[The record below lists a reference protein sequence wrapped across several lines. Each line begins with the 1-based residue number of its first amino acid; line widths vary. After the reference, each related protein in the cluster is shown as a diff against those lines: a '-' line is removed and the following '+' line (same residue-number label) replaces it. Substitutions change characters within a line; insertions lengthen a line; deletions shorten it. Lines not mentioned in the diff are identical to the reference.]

1 MHKLFA
7 IQKISVTLSSL
18 TIVIYEIINGEKKI
32 IDYANIFYYI

>member
-7 IQKISVTLSSL
+7 IQKISVILSLL
-18 TIVIYEIINGEKKI
+18 TMAIYEIINGEKKI